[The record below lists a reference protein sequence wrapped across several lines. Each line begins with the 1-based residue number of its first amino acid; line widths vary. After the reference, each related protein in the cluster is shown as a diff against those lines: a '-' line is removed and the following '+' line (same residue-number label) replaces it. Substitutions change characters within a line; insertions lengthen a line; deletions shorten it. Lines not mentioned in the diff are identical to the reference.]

1 MSSRLCLGGNG
12 REAARMRGT
21 GTLSLFCVLAATA
34 PAGCEA
40 RTARVQGGRA
50 VSFLPEQVRWSGHDR
65 GVVDRGKAAGLAV
78 DSGNAG
84 WSLDLL
90 SLRSSH
96 AGDVDCCASGDRF
109 TNHQAGLRVWHA
121 VGDGDTIG
129 LAVDIGKAS
138 RRSVSSVVF
147 PTKST
152 AGYASA
158 QLTWDHRGRWSVSTG
173 WFRQGGWGG
182 RQMDLDVLRMGNGEP
197 AAARGMRAA
206 LRMNLGNAGDET
218 RTRLMLEARE
228 GRRAVGAGEGM
239 RHASDVGLTLTSM
252 F

>member
-1 MSSRLCLGGNG
+1 MWGSRTLG
-12 REAARMRGT
+12 
-21 GTLSLFCVLAATA
+21 LFCVLAATA
-34 PAGCEA
+34 PAAVEA
-40 RTARVQGGRA
+40 GTARMQGARA
-50 VSFLPEQVRWSGHDR
+50 VSLLPEQVRWSGHDR
-65 GVVDRGKAAGLAV
+65 GVVDRGKATSLAI
-78 DSGNAG
+78 DSGEAG

-90 SLRSSH
+90 SLRSSLV
-96 AGDVDCCASGDRF
+96 GDVDCCASGDRF
-109 TNHQAGLRVWHA
+109 TSRQAGVRAWHA
-121 VGDGDTIG
+121 VGGADTVGLTANIG
-129 LAVDIGKAS
+129 RAS
-138 RRSVSSVVF
+138 RRSASPLVF

-158 QLTWDHRGRWSVSTG
+158 EVTWEHRGRWSVSTG

-206 LRMNLGNAGDET
+206 LRMNLGNAGDEA
-218 RTRLMLEARE
+218 RTWLMLEARE

-239 RHASDVGLTLTSM
+239 RHESDVGLTLTSM

>member
-1 MSSRLCLGGNG
+1 MSSRLCSGGNG

-78 DSGNAG
+78 DSGDAG

-109 TNHQAGLRVWHA
+109 TNHKAGLRAWHA

-129 LAVDIGKAS
+129 LAADIGKAS